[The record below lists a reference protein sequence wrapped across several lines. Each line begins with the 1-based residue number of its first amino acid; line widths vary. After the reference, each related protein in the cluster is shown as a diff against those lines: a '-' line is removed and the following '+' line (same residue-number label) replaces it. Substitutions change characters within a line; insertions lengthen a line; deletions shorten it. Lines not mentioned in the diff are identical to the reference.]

1 MGLRDTNIENIL
13 EEMIDEEIIDND
25 ELTLNEQIDYI
36 DNKLDETKQEI
47 NEIIETFREETKK
60 VSNEMIENT
69 NEARIVQE
77 QIRRTK
83 SDLDSVKSFVNS
95 IAASERNTINSK
107 NRAEDILKT
116 ILDLEHNLKTVER
129 ETINKLNT
137 KEFEIITNTK
147 KIEET
152 LNIKVEEHNKR
163 ITSNINKAKK
173 TNIFTLM
180 SIAASVVIGG
190 FFLFTLIEKLDYSD
204 DKVTR
209 IEEQTKT
216 LDNKYKSVNFD
227 NYISKDTQIVKNT
240 ELEDEIKSIK
250 NYMLEQKINN
260 EKEMESL
267 RLTYLKQLQNM
278 QNNTNISRVEEK
290 VAPTTGGHKLDPV
303 VEKKVERKV
312 VPTLKNDV
320 YVCELELG
328 KNECNRYASIEK
340 IKYWKIGN
348 EFYLTNTK
356 DNKYV
361 LVGRM

>member
-1 MGLRDTNIENIL
+1 MGLRDTDIEDLL

-47 NEIIETFREETKK
+47 NEIINKFREETKK

-83 SDLDSVKSFVNS
+83 SDLDNVKSFVNS
-95 IAASERNTINSK
+95 IAASERNTTNSK

-116 ILDLEHNLKTVER
+116 ILDLEHNIKVVEK

-147 KIEET
+147 RIEED

-163 ITSNINKAKK
+163 ITNNINKAKK

-180 SIAASVVIGG
+180 SVAASVIIGG

-260 EKEMESL
+260 EKEMKLL
-267 RLTYLKQLQNM
+267 RKSYLKQL

-290 VAPTTGGHKLDPV
+290 VAPTTGGYKLDPV

-312 VPTLKNDV
+312 EPTLKNDV
-320 YVCELELG
+320 YVCEVELG